1 MRRLVLL
8 ATSPRVSPGL
18 LSRDAWRAIES
29 ADRVLVADPDE
40 ALPLALVDDGIAV
53 ERIEADS
60 PHERARE
67 LVDACS
73 PRDGRGA
80 TSSGNVSGAV
90 LWVGSPDGD
99 PGLSDA
105 IAAEVSRLDE
115 GPEVEV
121 LVGSWDVEG
130 GRLLDAVAVMDR
142 LRSPDGCA
150 WVAAQTHASLAP
162 FVLEEAHE
170 VTEALEAVI
179 ADPDDVR
186 LREELTD
193 ELGDLL
199 FQVLFH
205 ARVAADHGGAPFT
218 VDDVAAA
225 LVDKLVRRNPHVFGD
240 ARAQTLEEIEAQWQ
254 AIKAQEKA
262 AQAARHP

>member
-1 MRRLVLL
+1 M
-8 ATSPRVSPGL
+8 A
-18 LSRDAWRAIES
+18 
-29 ADRVLVADPDE
+29 VADDDIPVE
-40 ALPLALVDDGIAV
+40 AVRSTTA
-53 ERIEADS
+53 
-60 PHERARE
+60 HERARE
-67 LVDACS
+67 LVDA
-73 PRDGRGA
+73 A
-80 TSSGNVSGAV
+80 SGPVIV
-90 LWVGSPDGD
+90 WVGSPDGD

-105 IAAEVSRLDE
+105 IASEISRLEDA
-115 GPEVEV
+115 PEVEV
-121 LVGSWDVEG
+121 LVGSWDVDG

-142 LRSPDGCA
+142 LRSPGGCA
-150 WVAAQTHASLAP
+150 WVAAQDHASLAP

-186 LREELTD
+186 LRADLTD

-205 ARVAADHGGAPFT
+205 ARVAADHASAPFA

-240 ARAQTLEEIEAQWQ
+240 ARAETLEEIEAQWQ
-254 AIKAQEKA
+254 AIKREEKA
-262 AQAARHP
+262 ARAEGR

>member
-1 MRRLVLL
+1 MSRLILL
-8 ATSPRVSPGL
+8 ATSPRVPAGL
-18 LSRDAWRAIES
+18 LSRDAWRALEA
-29 ADRVLVADPDE
+29 ADLVLAADVEED
-40 ALPLALVDDGIAV
+40 LPLALADDGIAV
-53 ERIEADS
+53 TPIG
-60 PHERARE
+60 HERSTDRARV
-67 LVDACS
+67 LVESAGQ
-73 PRDGRGA
+73 RE
-80 TSSGNVSGAV
+80 T
-90 LWVGSPDGD
+90 LWLGSADGD

-105 IAAEVSRLDE
+105 IATEVSRLED

-142 LRSPDGCA
+142 LRAPGGCA
-150 WVAAQTHASLAP
+150 WVAAQDHASLAP

-179 ADPDDVR
+179 AAPDDPTTR
-186 LREELTD
+186 ADLTD

-205 ARVAADHGGAPFT
+205 ARVAADHAGEPFD

-240 ARAQTLEEIEAQWQ
+240 AQASTLEEIEAQWQ

-262 AQAARHP
+262 AARADGA

>member
-1 MRRLVLL
+1 M
-8 ATSPRVSPGL
+8 
-18 LSRDAWRAIES
+18 
-29 ADRVLVADPDE
+29 LVADDTE
-40 ALPLALVDDGIAV
+40 ALPLALVDDGITV
-53 ERIEADS
+53 EVSASESAPD
-60 PHERARE
+60 RARE
-67 LVDACS
+67 LVGLAGDA
-73 PRDGRGA
+73 
-80 TSSGNVSGAV
+80 VV
-90 LWVGSPDGD
+90 VWVGSPDGD

-105 IAAEVSRLDE
+105 VASEVSRLEDA
-115 GPEVEV
+115 PEVEV

-142 LRSPDGCA
+142 LRSPGGCA
-150 WVAAQTHASLAP
+150 WVAAQDHASLAP

-186 LREELTD
+186 LRAELVD

-205 ARVAADHGGAPFT
+205 ARVAADHPSAPFT
-218 VDDVAAA
+218 VDDAAAA

-240 ARAQTLEEIEAQWQ
+240 ATAETLEEIEAQWQ

-262 AQAARHP
+262 QETTQRAD

>member
-1 MRRLVLL
+1 MPRLTLL
-8 ATSPRVSPGL
+8 ASSPRVPAGL
-18 LSRDAWRAIES
+18 LSRDAWRALEAS
-29 ADRVLVADPDE
+29 DRVLVADVDE

-53 ERIEADS
+53 TAIEGAS
-60 PHERARE
+60 APERARA
-67 LVDACS
+67 LVSAAQEQD
-73 PRDGRGA
+73 
-80 TSSGNVSGAV
+80 T
-90 LWVGSPDGD
+90 LWIGSADGD

-105 IAAEVSRLDE
+105 IASEVSRLDE

-142 LRSPDGCA
+142 LRAPGGCA
-150 WVAAQTHASLAP
+150 WVAAQDHESLAP
-162 FVLEEAHE
+162 FVMEEAQE
-170 VTEALEAVI
+170 VHEALEAVI
-179 ADPDDVR
+179 ADPDDPGVR
-186 LREELTD
+186 EHLTD

-205 ARVAADHGGAPFT
+205 ARVAADHAQAPFD

-240 ARAQTLEEIEAQWQ
+240 AQAQTLEEIEAQWQ
-254 AIKAQEKA
+254 AIKAQERA
-262 AQAARHP
+262 DRP

>member
-1 MRRLVLL
+1 MGRLVLL

-18 LSRDAWRAIES
+18 LSRDAWRALDE
-29 ADRVLVADPDE
+29 ADRVLAADLDE
-40 ALPLALVDDGIAV
+40 ALPLALVDDGVPLVA
-53 ERIEADS
+53 AAATT

-67 LVDACS
+67 LVDAA
-73 PRDGRGA
+73 REG
-80 TSSGNVSGAV
+80 VV

-105 IAAEVSRLDE
+105 IAAEVSRLDDA
-115 GPEVEV
+115 PEVEV

-130 GRLLDAVAVMDR
+130 GRLLDAVAVIDR
-142 LRSPDGCA
+142 LRSPGGCP
-150 WVAAQTHASLAP
+150 WVAAQDHASLAP
-162 FVLEEAHE
+162 FVMEEAHE
-170 VTEALEAVI
+170 VTEALEAVV
-179 ADPDDVR
+179 ADPDDVER
-186 LREELTD
+186 REELTD

-205 ARVAADHGGAPFT
+205 ARVAADHAGAPFT

-240 ARAQTLEEIEAQWQ
+240 AQAETLEEIEAQWQ
-254 AIKAQEKA
+254 AIKSEERAAKA
-262 AQAARHP
+262 ARRP

>member
-67 LVDACS
+67 LVDATS
-73 PRDGRGA
+73 GGA
-80 TSSGNVSGAV
+80 L

-115 GPEVEV
+115 APEVEV

-218 VDDVAAA
+218 VYDVAAA

-240 ARAQTLEEIEAQWQ
+240 ARAETLEEIEAQWQ

-262 AQAARHP
+262 AKAARHP

>member
-40 ALPLALVDDGIAV
+40 ALPLALVDDDIAV

-67 LVDACS
+67 LV
-73 PRDGRGA
+73 GA
-80 TSSGNVSGAV
+80 TSGGAI

-115 GPEVEV
+115 APEVEV

-240 ARAQTLEEIEAQWQ
+240 ARAETLEEIEAQWQ

-262 AQAARHP
+262 AKAARHP

>member
-1 MRRLVLL
+1 M
-8 ATSPRVSPGL
+8 
-18 LSRDAWRAIES
+18 LSRDAWRALEA
-29 ADRVLVADPDE
+29 ADAVLAADPGD
-40 ALPLALVDDGIAV
+40 ALPLALVDDGVAV
-53 ERIEADS
+53 ETIGAQA
-60 PHERARE
+60 PHERARL
-67 LVDACS
+67 LVEAA
-73 PRDGRGA
+73 R
-80 TSSGNVSGAV
+80 TTQV

-105 IAAEVSRLDE
+105 VAAEVSRLEDA
-115 GPEVEV
+115 PEVEV

-142 LRSPDGCA
+142 LRSSGGCA
-150 WVAAQTHASLAP
+150 WVAAQDHASLLP

-179 ADPDDVR
+179 AVPDDVR
-186 LREELTD
+186 LREELVD

-205 ARVAADHGGAPFT
+205 ARVAADHPDAPFT
-218 VDDVAAA
+218 VDDAAAA

-240 ARAQTLEEIEAQWQ
+240 ATAETLEEIEAQWQ
-254 AIKAQEKA
+254 AIKAQERSERPA
-262 AQAARHP
+262 P

>member
-67 LVDACS
+67 LVDATA
-73 PRDGRGA
+73 GG
-80 TSSGNVSGAV
+80 TI

-115 GPEVEV
+115 APEVEV

-186 LREELTD
+186 RREELTD

-240 ARAQTLEEIEAQWQ
+240 ARAETLEEIEAQWQ

>member
-1 MRRLVLL
+1 MTAGRVVLL

-18 LSRDAWRAIES
+18 LSRDAWRALES
-29 ADRVLVADPDE
+29 ADRVLVADPDD
-40 ALPLALVDDGIAV
+40 ALPVALVDDGVTV
-53 ERIEADS
+53 ERIEANS
-60 PHERARE
+60 PDERARA
-67 LVDACS
+67 LVDATTA
-73 PRDGRGA
+73 G
-80 TSSGNVSGAV
+80 VV
-90 LWVGSPDGD
+90 VWVGSPDGD

-105 IAAEVSRLDE
+105 LAAEVSRLDDA
-115 GPEVEV
+115 PEVEV

-142 LRSPDGCA
+142 LRSPGGCA
-150 WVAAQTHASLAP
+150 WVAAQDHASLVP

-170 VTEALEAVI
+170 VTEALEAVV

-186 LREELTD
+186 LRGELVD

-205 ARVAADHGGAPFT
+205 ARVAADHPSAPFT
-218 VDDVAAA
+218 VDDAAAA

-240 ARAQTLEEIEAQWQ
+240 ATAETLEEIEAQWQ

-262 AQAARHP
+262 QD

>member
-40 ALPLALVDDGIAV
+40 ALPLALVDDDIAV

-67 LVDACS
+67 LV
-73 PRDGRGA
+73 GA
-80 TSSGNVSGAV
+80 TSGGAI

-115 GPEVEV
+115 APEVEV

-240 ARAQTLEEIEAQWQ
+240 ARAETLEEIEAQWQ

>member
-1 MRRLVLL
+1 ML
-8 ATSPRVSPGL
+8 A
-18 LSRDAWRAIES
+18 
-29 ADRVLVADPDE
+29 ADTDE
-40 ALPLALVDDGIAV
+40 ALPLAVADDDIPVEAV
-53 ERIEADS
+53 RSATA
-60 PHERARE
+60 HERARE
-67 LVDACS
+67 LVEA
-73 PRDGRGA
+73 
-80 TSSGNVSGAV
+80 SSGSVIV
-90 LWVGSPDGD
+90 WVGSPDGD

-105 IAAEVSRLDE
+105 IASEISRLEDA
-115 GPEVEV
+115 PEVEV
-121 LVGSWDVEG
+121 LVGSWDVDG

-142 LRSPDGCA
+142 LRSPGGCA
-150 WVAAQTHASLAP
+150 WVAAQDHASLAP

-186 LREELTD
+186 LRADLTD

-205 ARVAADHGGAPFT
+205 ARVAADHAGAPFA

-240 ARAQTLEEIEAQWQ
+240 ASAVTLEEIEAQWQ
-254 AIKAQEKA
+254 AIKHQEKA
-262 AQAARHP
+262 ARAEDD